1 MLVYKCKQK
10 GIKTMTKMTYKQ
22 EQFIESL
29 ISKKQEECPEL
40 IYEYYQNKQFITMQQ
55 ASNMIQSL
63 LEWKDKTEE
72 QLEDKKI
79 SEQVY
84 YIVSHKKTK
93 KWAEK
98 YNAIRSALHINL
110 TKQTSLT
117 HEQCQAIKDIVF

>member
-22 EQFIESL
+22 EKFIESL
-29 ISKKQEECPEL
+29 ISKKQEEYPEL
-40 IYEYYQNKQFITMQQ
+40 IYEYYQNKQFMTMQQ
-55 ASNMIQSL
+55 ASNMISTL
-63 LEWKDKTEE
+63 LSWADKTSE

-98 YNAIRSALHINL
+98 YNVIRSALHINL
-110 TKQTSLT
+110 TKATVLT
-117 HEQCQAIKDIVF
+117 HEQLQSIKEIVF

>member
-1 MLVYKCKQK
+1 
-10 GIKTMTKMTYKQ
+10 MTKMTYKQ

-40 IYEYYQNKQFITMQQ
+40 IYEYYQNKQFMTIQQ
-55 ASNMIQSL
+55 ASNMISTL
-63 LEWKDKTEE
+63 LSWADKTSE

-98 YNAIRSALHINL
+98 YNVIRSALHINL
-110 TKQTSLT
+110 TKATVLT
-117 HEQCQAIKDIVF
+117 HEQLQSIKEIVF

>member
-1 MLVYKCKQK
+1 
-10 GIKTMTKMTYKQ
+10 MTYKQ

-110 TKQTSLT
+110 TKATVLT
-117 HEQCQAIKDIVF
+117 HEQLQSIKEIVF

>member
-1 MLVYKCKQK
+1 
-10 GIKTMTKMTYKQ
+10 MTKMTYKQ

-40 IYEYYQNKQFITMQQ
+40 IYEYYQNKQFMTMQQ

-63 LEWKDKTEE
+63 LEWADKTDD

-110 TKQTSLT
+110 TKATVLN
-117 HEQCQAIKDIVF
+117 HEQLQAIKEIVF

>member
-1 MLVYKCKQK
+1 
-10 GIKTMTKMTYKQ
+10 MTKMTYKQ
-22 EQFIESL
+22 EKFIESL

-40 IYEYYQNKQFITMQQ
+40 IYKYYQNKQFMTMQQ

-63 LEWKDKTEE
+63 LEWEDKTGE

-79 SEQVY
+79 SAQVY

-93 KWAEK
+93 KWTEK

-110 TKQTSLT
+110 TKATVLT
-117 HEQCQAIKDIVF
+117 HDQLQSIKGIVF

>member
-1 MLVYKCKQK
+1 
-10 GIKTMTKMTYKQ
+10 MTKMTYKQ
-22 EQFIESL
+22 EKFIESL

-40 IYEYYQNKQFITMQQ
+40 IYEYYQNKQFMTMQQ
-55 ASNMIQSL
+55 ASNMISTL
-63 LEWKDKTEE
+63 LSWADKTSE

-93 KWAEK
+93 KWAGKFEK
-98 YNAIRSALHINL
+98 IRTALHINL